1 MSFIADAF
9 SGLLA
14 NADDIIDEIVTSKE
28 EKMQLKNE
36 MQKML
41 LDSEASMQENVT
53 ERWKADMS
61 SDSYLSKNVRPLV
74 LIFLVV
80 TTVLLVFIDAGF
92 IEFEVKD
99 NWVNLLEL
107 VLITVIGAYFGGR
120 SIEKVRGA
128 SKPKKELVN
137 KEDLSIK
144 ELRQEIRK
152 KRLLNKIDR
161 QNEKDE

>member
-161 QNEKDE
+161 QND